1 MSGLFEQYDNLLP
14 AEIQEKTSES
24 LDWFRQNLR
33 KITLRED
40 QVSRSQGETAS
51 PSNMRTGEMFM
62 YMYDAKYKD
71 LLPWYDRF
79 PLMILL
85 EKSPKGFLGLNLHY
99 IAPRYRAVL
108 LEELYKYS
116 TDEDLEE
123 GVKDSFYEIAI
134 LFCNYIWN
142 NNIIIFN
149 ENLFTEYY
157 NLFINTMNNLSND
170 HVAISTRRMPVS
182 SRTRSSR
189 NENKC
194 GICLENYEDL
204 NTQMVQLEC
213 GHIFHEECISNWLT
227 SNQEQSFNCPLC
239 RKNILKEIIF

>member
-33 KITLRED
+33 KITLRADE
-40 QVSRSQGETAS
+40 VSRSQGETAN
-51 PSNMRTGEMFM
+51 PSSMRTGEMFM

-99 IAPRYRAVL
+99 IAPKYRAVL

-116 TDEDLEE
+116 TDEELEE
-123 GVKDSFYEIAI
+123 GVRFKLTYELLKSVSKLKYGIPCVKRYLWSHIDSRIQRVLPEHWDVVSM
-134 LFCNYIWN
+134 LPLQR
-142 NNIIIFN
+142 FN
-149 ENLFTEYY
+149 TNA
-157 NLFINTMNNLSND
+157 NTVYADS
-170 HVAISTRRMPVS
+170 RR
-182 SRTRSSR
+182 
-189 NENKC
+189 KF
-194 GICLENYEDL
+194 G
-204 NTQMVQLEC
+204 
-213 GHIFHEECISNWLT
+213 
-227 SNQEQSFNCPLC
+227 
-239 RKNILKEIIF
+239 

>member
-14 AEIQEKTSES
+14 AEIEQKTGES
-24 LDWFRQNLR
+24 LDWFRKNLR

-40 QVSRSQGETAS
+40 EVSRSQGETAS

-99 IAPRYRAVL
+99 IAPKYRAVL

-123 GVKDSFYEIAI
+123 GARFKLSYELLKSVSKLKYGIPCVKRYLWAHIDSRIQRVLPEHWDVVTMLPLQRFNTNA
-134 LFCNYIWN
+134 
-142 NNIIIFN
+142 NIV
-149 ENLFTEYY
+149 YAD
-157 NLFINTMNNLSND
+157 S
-170 HVAISTRRMPVS
+170 RR
-182 SRTRSSR
+182 
-189 NENKC
+189 KF
-194 GICLENYEDL
+194 G
-204 NTQMVQLEC
+204 
-213 GHIFHEECISNWLT
+213 
-227 SNQEQSFNCPLC
+227 
-239 RKNILKEIIF
+239 

>member
-24 LDWFRQNLR
+24 LDWFRKNLR

-123 GVKDSFYEIAI
+123 GARFKLTYELLKSVSKLKYGIPCVKRYLWSHIDSRIQRVLPEHWDVVSM
-134 LFCNYIWN
+134 LPLQR
-142 NNIIIFN
+142 FN
-149 ENLFTEYY
+149 TNA
-157 NLFINTMNNLSND
+157 NTVYADS
-170 HVAISTRRMPVS
+170 RR
-182 SRTRSSR
+182 
-189 NENKC
+189 KF
-194 GICLENYEDL
+194 G
-204 NTQMVQLEC
+204 
-213 GHIFHEECISNWLT
+213 
-227 SNQEQSFNCPLC
+227 
-239 RKNILKEIIF
+239 

>member
-33 KITLRED
+33 KITLRADE
-40 QVSRSQGETAS
+40 VSRSQGETAS

-99 IAPRYRAVL
+99 IAPKYRAVL

-116 TDEDLEE
+116 TDEELEE
-123 GVKDSFYEIAI
+123 GARFKLTYELLKSVSKLKYGIPCVKRYLWSHIDSRIQRVLPEHWDVVSM
-134 LFCNYIWN
+134 LPLQR
-142 NNIIIFN
+142 FN
-149 ENLFTEYY
+149 TNA
-157 NLFINTMNNLSND
+157 NTVYADS
-170 HVAISTRRMPVS
+170 RR
-182 SRTRSSR
+182 
-189 NENKC
+189 KF
-194 GICLENYEDL
+194 G
-204 NTQMVQLEC
+204 
-213 GHIFHEECISNWLT
+213 
-227 SNQEQSFNCPLC
+227 
-239 RKNILKEIIF
+239 

>member
-24 LDWFRQNLR
+24 LDWFRKNLR

-99 IAPRYRAVL
+99 IAPKYRAVL

-123 GVKDSFYEIAI
+123 GARFKLTYELLKSVSKLKYGIPCVKRYLWSHIDSRIQRVLPEHWDVVTM
-134 LFCNYIWN
+134 LPLQR
-142 NNIIIFN
+142 FN
-149 ENLFTEYY
+149 TNA
-157 NLFINTMNNLSND
+157 NTVYADS
-170 HVAISTRRMPVS
+170 RR
-182 SRTRSSR
+182 
-189 NENKC
+189 KF
-194 GICLENYEDL
+194 G
-204 NTQMVQLEC
+204 
-213 GHIFHEECISNWLT
+213 
-227 SNQEQSFNCPLC
+227 
-239 RKNILKEIIF
+239 

>member
-24 LDWFRQNLR
+24 LDWFRKNLR

-99 IAPRYRAVL
+99 IAPKYRAVL

-123 GVKDSFYEIAI
+123 GARFKLTYELLKSVSKLKYGIPCVKRYLWSHIDSRIQRVLPEHWDVVSM
-134 LFCNYIWN
+134 LPLQR
-142 NNIIIFN
+142 FN
-149 ENLFTEYY
+149 TNA
-157 NLFINTMNNLSND
+157 NTVYADS
-170 HVAISTRRMPVS
+170 RR
-182 SRTRSSR
+182 
-189 NENKC
+189 KF
-194 GICLENYEDL
+194 G
-204 NTQMVQLEC
+204 
-213 GHIFHEECISNWLT
+213 
-227 SNQEQSFNCPLC
+227 
-239 RKNILKEIIF
+239 

>member
-24 LDWFRQNLR
+24 LDWFRKNLR

-123 GVKDSFYEIAI
+123 GARFKLTYELLKSVSKLKYGIPCVKRYLWPHIDSRIQRVLPEHWDVVSM
-134 LFCNYIWN
+134 LPLQR
-142 NNIIIFN
+142 FN
-149 ENLFTEYY
+149 TNA
-157 NLFINTMNNLSND
+157 NTVYADS
-170 HVAISTRRMPVS
+170 RR
-182 SRTRSSR
+182 
-189 NENKC
+189 KF
-194 GICLENYEDL
+194 G
-204 NTQMVQLEC
+204 
-213 GHIFHEECISNWLT
+213 
-227 SNQEQSFNCPLC
+227 
-239 RKNILKEIIF
+239 

>member
-33 KITLRED
+33 KITLRVD
-40 QVSRSQGETAS
+40 QVSSTQGETAS

-85 EKSPKGFLGLNLHY
+85 EKSSKGFLGLNLHY
-99 IAPRYRAVL
+99 IAPKYRAVL

-116 TDEDLEE
+116 TDEELEDGARFKLTYE
-123 GVKDSFYEIAI
+123 LLKSVSKLKYGIPCVKRYLWSHIDSRIQRVLPEHWDVVSM
-134 LFCNYIWN
+134 LPLQR
-142 NNIIIFN
+142 FN
-149 ENLFTEYY
+149 TNA
-157 NLFINTMNNLSND
+157 NTVYADS
-170 HVAISTRRMPVS
+170 RR
-182 SRTRSSR
+182 
-189 NENKC
+189 KF
-194 GICLENYEDL
+194 G
-204 NTQMVQLEC
+204 
-213 GHIFHEECISNWLT
+213 
-227 SNQEQSFNCPLC
+227 
-239 RKNILKEIIF
+239 